1 MIFVIC
7 GINNIRC
14 INGFFRVE
22 PCQILQATASP
33 MIMRLSCILGFTMST
48 SATIQSSIQSLSPLL
63 QKSLPSLA
71 VLNDGGNLVVVSHV
85 MRSESVD
92 AAKADL
98 DSLQAAGLCEEKE
111 YTYYQL
117 NPELLSHLRSM
128 ISKEARQV
136 AFQHWLAA
144 MDQLLGFL
152 YQQYFEDNVMATK
165 LATLERPN
173 LMAYLAEIAQA
184 PNLVADNAPQVF
196 ELLKRMDT
204 LLKKQD
210 APREKE
216 NLIQWMKSAE
226 ALQGS
231 WSSVRFDLE
240 RQNVEQLLQQS
251 LLEPASRSAQS
262 LLQQCHE
269 AGSTAYVGANNDLA
283 LANIL
288 LARVMKAG
296 GSGEQALSYL
306 QQAQSLL
313 EPTIENDKTAGLY
326 LVASHMEQGEC
337 LFTQGQ
343 LVPAEVNYSRAIE
356 VAESVDD
363 MRGSGI
369 AQTQRA
375 SIYSAMGRPADA
387 LRGFESALE
396 VFQSLDEVVLT
407 VNVWHQIA
415 MLHRVNEDFDSAQR
429 ALESALKLLKAQGN
443 SPGVISSL
451 LELGNLSE
459 MQQAYPEAVA
469 FYRDALKTAEDS
481 DDQYR
486 QVVSGNRL
494 ADALRLEGSIDEA
507 MQVLEKAGELGQQF
521 GHDAEPWKTWNILSN
536 LEAAAE
542 NPQGAMAAR
551 QRAIETYVAFRAE
564 GGENNEGDGQL
575 CAMVLQGIQTEQTD
589 RVNEMLTKLG
599 SNDAW
604 QSTESKALLGVLGD
618 FLDGKRNIALIE
630 TSELHYRHVAELMLL
645 QDRLPDSQKQG

>member
-1 MIFVIC
+1 M
-7 GINNIRC
+7 
-14 INGFFRVE
+14 RV
-22 PCQILQATASP
+22 
-33 MIMRLSCILGFTMST
+33 SCILGFTMST
-48 SATIQSSIQSLSPLL
+48 NAAVQSAIQSLSKSL

-71 VLNDGGNLVVVSHV
+71 VLNGGGNLVVVSHV
-85 MRSESVD
+85 LRSESVET
-92 AAKADL
+92 AKADL
-98 DSLQAAGLCEEKE
+98 DALLAAGLCEEKE

-117 NPELLSHLRSM
+117 SHELLSHLRSS

-165 LATLERPN
+165 LSTLERQN
-173 LMAYLAEIAQA
+173 LMAYLAEISEP
-184 PNLVADNAPQVF
+184 PNLVADNAPQVLV
-196 ELLKRMDT
+196 LLKRMDT

-210 APREKE
+210 APVEKD
-216 NLIQWMKSAE
+216 NLARWMKSAE
-226 ALQGS
+226 ALQGD
-231 WSSVRFDLE
+231 WSSARFNLE
-240 RQNVEQLLQQS
+240 RQNVEQLLQQG
-251 LLEPASRSAQS
+251 LLEPASRAAQS
-262 LLQQCHE
+262 LVQQCHE

-296 GSGEQALSYL
+296 GSGEQALGYL
-306 QQAQSLL
+306 QQAQALL
-313 EPTIENDKTAGLY
+313 EPAIENDKTASLY

-343 LVPAEVNYSRAIE
+343 LVPAEVSYSRAIE
-356 VAESVDD
+356 IAESVDD
-363 MRGSGI
+363 LRGSGI

-415 MLHRVNEDFDSAQR
+415 MLHRVNQDFDSAQQ
-429 ALESALKLLKAQGN
+429 ALESALKLLEAQGN

-459 MQQAYPEAVA
+459 AQQAYTEAVA
-469 FYRDALKTAEDS
+469 YYREALKAAEDS
-481 DDQYR
+481 EDQYR
-486 QVVSGNRL
+486 QVVCGNRL
-494 ADALRLEGSIDEA
+494 ADALRQEGSIEEA
-507 MQVLEKAGELGQQF
+507 MKVLETAGELGQQF

-536 LEAAAE
+536 LEAAAK
-542 NPQGAMAAR
+542 NPKGALAAR
-551 QRAIETYVAFRAE
+551 QRAIETYVAFRVD

-575 CAMVLQGIQTEQTD
+575 CAMVLQGIQTDQTS
-589 RVNEMLTKLG
+589 RVAEMLAKLG
-599 SNDAW
+599 SNEAW
-604 QSTESKALLGVLGD
+604 QSEENKALLAVLGD
-618 FLDGKRNIALIE
+618 FLGGERNIALIE
-630 TSELHYRHVAELMLL
+630 NTALHYRHVAELMLL
-645 QDRLPDSQKQG
+645 QDRLPDTQKQS